1 MQKRITLQELIAF
14 NNTPKAKSLL
24 IRYGYAPARS
34 YNDLINKL
42 TIFTKEYKE
51 DALKELAELHPHKDL
66 ILNFNLPK
74 TSVVEEQKSNCNGNE
89 KCDKCKSNES
99 YLNFE
104 DRTQMPSEV
113 NKNQFDLKN
122 NLSLIAITSLV
133 TVSLVL
139 LLKN

>member
-1 MQKRITLQELIAF
+1 MNNRISLQELIAF

-24 IRYGYAPARS
+24 IKYGYAPARS
-34 YNDLINKL
+34 YNDLIKKL

-66 ILNFNLPK
+66 ILNFYLPK
-74 TSVVEEQKSNCNGNE
+74 QSFVEEQKSNCNGND
-89 KCDKCKSNES
+89 KCEKCKSNES
-99 YLNFE
+99 YVNFE
-104 DRTQMPSEV
+104 GNAQTPNEL

-122 NLSLIAITSLV
+122 SLPLIAITSLV

-139 LLKN
+139 LLKK